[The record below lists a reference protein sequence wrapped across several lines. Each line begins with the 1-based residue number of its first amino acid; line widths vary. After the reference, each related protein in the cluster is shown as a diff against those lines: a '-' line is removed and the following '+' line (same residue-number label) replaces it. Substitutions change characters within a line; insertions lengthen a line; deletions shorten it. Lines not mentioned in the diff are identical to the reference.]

1 MTKSTAIPEAEI
13 LRQAADWLPNR
24 QLDAASL
31 RQLAGQRGLDFATAV
46 LYHALRQSPRHGPLI
61 ARLDEPVQKTPM
73 LDVEIVIV
81 PGAFYKDKP
90 ETGADGRI
98 IMESARRLGIAT
110 VTVPLRSFGTVAENA
125 VLLADW
131 LSQHTKRPVILVSHS
146 KGTTEIRQLLARPDA
161 ADLFRWVRAWIDLS
175 GLFFGTPI
183 IGWLRRHR
191 LNWLLVRLLFWWKGF
206 AFSVLS
212 EIDRAACPLWPGAL
226 EAVPHLD
233 VIHVIGFPL
242 ERHLTMPIVRRG
254 YRRLSPLGPNDG
266 TVLLE
271 DVFAL
276 PGRVYPVWGADHYL
290 RPAGR
295 DMSQLVAGILSYL
308 AGGAG
313 FQPAAS
319 GDGRLEACPTTHA
332 KEPA

>member
-1 MTKSTAIPEAEI
+1 MNPALPEAEL
-13 LRQAADWLPNR
+13 LRQAADWLANR

-31 RQLAGQRGLDFATAV
+31 RQLAQERGLDFATAV
-46 LYHALRQSPRHGPLI
+46 LYHALRQSPRQGPLI

-81 PGAFYKDKP
+81 PGAFYKEKP
-90 ETGADGRI
+90 DTGADGRI
-98 IMESARRLGIAT
+98 IQASARRLGITT
-110 VTVPLRSFGTVAENA
+110 VTVPLLSFGSIADNA
-125 VLLADW
+125 TLLADW
-131 LSQHTKRPVILVSHS
+131 LRQRTKLPIVLVSHS

-161 ADLFRWVRAWIDLS
+161 ADLFRRVQAWIDLS
-175 GLFFGTPI
+175 GLFLGTPI
-183 IGWLRRHR
+183 IDWLRRHR
-191 LNWLLVRLLFWWKGF
+191 LNWWLVRLLFWWKGF
-206 AFSVLS
+206 AFSVLN
-212 EIDRAACPLWPGAL
+212 EIDRAACPPWPGAL
-226 EAVPHLD
+226 DAVPHLD

-295 DMSQLVAGILSYL
+295 DMSQLVAGILECL
-308 AGGAG
+308 AEKLRS
-313 FQPAAS
+313 QES
-319 GDGRLEACPTTHA
+319 GVRHLA
-332 KEPA
+332 